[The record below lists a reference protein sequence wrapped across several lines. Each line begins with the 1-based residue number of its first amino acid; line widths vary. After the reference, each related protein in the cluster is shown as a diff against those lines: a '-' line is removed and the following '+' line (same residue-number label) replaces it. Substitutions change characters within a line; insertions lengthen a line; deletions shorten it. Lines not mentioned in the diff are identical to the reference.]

1 MEFCEHSIEEVLE
14 FWFQTLI
21 PEQWWSK
28 DDALDR
34 QVRERFSELN
44 RKAAQCELY
53 FWRKSAEGRLAEI
66 IVLDQFSRNLFRN
79 QARAFSQDGQALVLA
94 QEAVKAGTPE
104 QLTKEQKSVL
114 YLPYMHSESAEIH
127 KIAVQL
133 YSEPGLEESLE
144 FELRHKAIIDR
155 FGRYPHRN
163 KILGRQ
169 STLEELE
176 FLEQPGTSF

>member
-14 FWFQTLI
+14 FWFQTLT

-66 IVLDQFSRNLFRN
+66 IVLDQFGLPV
-79 QARAFSQDGQALVLA
+79 A
-94 QEAVKAGTPE
+94 T
-104 QLTKEQKSVL
+104 EQKTT
-114 YLPYMHSESAEIH
+114 
-127 KIAVQL
+127 
-133 YSEPGLEESLE
+133 
-144 FELRHKAIIDR
+144 LR
-155 FGRYPHRN
+155 
-163 KILGRQ
+163 L
-169 STLEELE
+169 
-176 FLEQPGTSF
+176 